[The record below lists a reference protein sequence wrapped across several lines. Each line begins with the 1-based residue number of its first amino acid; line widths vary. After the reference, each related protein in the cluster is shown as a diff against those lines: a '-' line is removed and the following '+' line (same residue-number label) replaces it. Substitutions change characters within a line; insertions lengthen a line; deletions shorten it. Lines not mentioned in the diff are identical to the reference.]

1 MEELIRF
8 LPVIISFVLMFMGI
22 PVQISLLAGALS
34 YFAFINTTLPMTSV
48 VQSLISQCMSTSLL
62 ACPFFILAGCI
73 MNYSGI
79 TTVLLDFCDKLLGH
93 KEGGLG
99 YVNVLLSTLNGG
111 MCGSATADAA
121 LQCKILVPEM
131 ERLGYPRPFA
141 TAVTA
146 ASSLITPI
154 IPPGVPLI
162 LYGIM
167 TGVSVGKMWAAG
179 YVPGI
184 LLCIAMMIVVYI
196 YSHKY
201 HWKGNRDKPASP
213 KEIGAAFL
221 KGIWA
226 FAIPVFI
233 ILGLRSGLFTA
244 TEGGTIIIMLAI
256 IIGSLIYRQLKF
268 EHIKPILKDAFSSTA
283 NIMLIIVSAMTFSM
297 YLSWERIPQ
306 DLAAIL
312 MNFSGNKWVFLIIS
326 NVLVFVMGMFLDG
339 SALLLILTP
348 LLYPIAQAYGI
359 DLIVFGM
366 IMLVN
371 LYCGCLTPPFGTLMY
386 ITCNLTDVSVPQFV
400 KYGWGF
406 IVAMLAVMLIMAIF
420 PGIVTFLPNLIYG

>member
-1 MEELIRF
+1 MAEMIRF
-8 LPVIISFVLMFMGI
+8 LPVLLAFILMFMGI
-22 PVQISLLAGALS
+22 PVQLALLGGALF
-34 YFAFINTTLPMTSV
+34 YFGVLNTTLPMTSV
-48 VQSLISQCMSTSLL
+48 IQSLVSQGMSTSLL

-93 KEGGLG
+93 KKGGLG
-99 YVNVLLSTLNGG
+99 YVNILLSTLNGG

-131 ERLGYPRPFA
+131 ERLGYPRAFA

-167 TGVSVGKMWAAG
+167 TGVSVGKMWTAG
-179 YVPGI
+179 YVPGVM
-184 LLCIAMMIVVYI
+184 LCLAMMVVVYI

-201 HWKGNRDKPASP
+201 NWKGNRDKRASWS
-213 KEIGAAFL
+213 ELGAAFL
-221 KGIWA
+221 KSIWA
-226 FAIPVFI
+226 FAIPIFI
-233 ILGLRSGLFTA
+233 IFGLRSGFFTA
-244 TEGGTIIIMLAI
+244 TEGGTVIIVLALF
-256 IIGSLIYRQLKF
+256 IGGVIYRQLKPS
-268 EHIKPILKDAFSSTA
+268 HIKPILREAFSSTA
-283 NIMLIIVSAMTFSM
+283 NIMLIIVSAMTFST

-306 DLAAIL
+306 DLAAML
-312 MNFSGNKWVFLIIS
+312 MDFSGNKWVFLIIA
-326 NVLVFVMGMFLDG
+326 NLLIFVMGMFLDG

-348 LLYPIAQAYGI
+348 LLYPIAAAYEI

-400 KYGWGF
+400 KYAWGF
-406 IVAMLAVMLIMAIF
+406 IVAMLSVMLLMAIF

>member
-8 LPVIISFVLMFMGI
+8 LPVIISFLMLFFGI
-22 PVQISLLAGALS
+22 PVPIALLSGSLV
-34 YFAFINTTLPMTSV
+34 YFGFINTTLPMTSV
-48 VQSLISQCMSTSLL
+48 IQSLVSQSLSTNML

-79 TTVLLDFCDKLLGH
+79 TTVLLDFCNKLLGH

-111 MCGSATADAA
+111 MCGSSTADAA
-121 LQCKILVPEM
+121 LQCKIIVPEM
-131 ERLGYPRPFA
+131 ERLGYPRAFA

-179 YVPGI
+179 YIPGI
-184 LLCIAMMIVVYI
+184 MLCIAMMLVVYL

-201 HWKGNRDKPASP
+201 HWKGNRDKAASL
-213 KEIGAAFL
+213 KEIGLSFIQS
-221 KGIWA
+221 IWA
-226 FAIPVFI
+226 LLIPIFI
-233 ILGLRSGLFTA
+233 IVGLRSGLFTA
-244 TEGGTIIIMLAI
+244 TEGGTVIIILSI
-256 IIGSLIYRQLKF
+256 IIGGFIYKNLKF
-268 EHIKPILKDAFSSTA
+268 EHIKPILKDAFKSTA
-283 NIMLIIVSAMTFSM
+283 NIMLIVVSAMTFSM

-306 DLAAIL
+306 DLTQWL
-312 MNFSGNKWVFLIIS
+312 MSLSSNKYVFLILANAFI
-326 NVLVFVMGMFLDG
+326 FIMGMFLDG
-339 SALLLILTP
+339 SALLMILTP
-348 LLYPIAQAYGI
+348 LLYPVAQSYGI

-366 IMLVN
+366 IMLIN
-371 LYCGCLTPPFGTLMY
+371 LYCGCLTPPFGTIMY
-386 ITCNLTDVSVPQFV
+386 ITCNITDVSIVEFC
-400 KYGWGF
+400 KYAWGF
-406 IVAMLAVMLIMAIF
+406 ILAMLSVILIIACF
-420 PGIVTFLPNLIYG
+420 PGIITFLPNLIYG